1 MILYD
6 CELVAANTCQRVA
19 RPQYT
24 AQTARHRLQNLIAHS
39 MAKRVVDLLEA
50 IDIEAVHS
58 KSLARPQLRQRLREC
73 LAQGTAVRKIG
84 EGVMARQMLDA
95 RLRLALLG
103 DVLVGLTQPPP
114 GIGTVETAM
123 ERPSLSFSIA

>member
-1 MILYD
+1 
-6 CELVAANTCQRVA
+6 
-19 RPQYT
+19 
-24 AQTARHRLQNLIAHS
+24 
-39 MAKRVVDLLEA
+39 
-50 IDIEAVHS
+50 
-58 KSLARPQLRQRLREC
+58 
-73 LAQGTAVRKIG
+73 
-84 EGVMARQMLDA
+84 MARQMLDA